1 MNNHVGDGSRKS
13 MRELSSS
20 GGRTIR
26 VSQEVF
32 EAMQARA
39 VAFEDTPDS
48 VLRRAFKMD
57 QPQARRP
64 KNDRCTAITK
74 AGTQC
79 TRQSQIDGPLC
90 GTHWQMKEFDP
101 KDRIGKP
108 GRVSGNPAHRTHQQN
123 EGASHEDR

>member
-1 MNNHVGDGSRKS
+1 MNNHIGDGSRKS
-13 MRELSSS
+13 MRDLSSS

-39 VAFEDTPDS
+39 IAFEDTPDS
-48 VLRRAFKMD
+48 VMRRVFKLD

-64 KNDRCTAITK
+64 KNDRCRGVTK
-74 AGTQC
+74 SGKQC
-79 TRQSQIDGPLC
+79 SRQSQTGIDFC
-90 GTHWQMKEFDP
+90 GMHYITPGFDVEPDP

-123 EGASHEDR
+123 EGA